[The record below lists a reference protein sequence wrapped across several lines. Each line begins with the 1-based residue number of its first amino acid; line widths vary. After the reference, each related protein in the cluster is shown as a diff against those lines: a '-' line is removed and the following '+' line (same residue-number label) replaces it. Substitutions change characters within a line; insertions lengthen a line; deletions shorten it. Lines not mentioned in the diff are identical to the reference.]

1 MNVTP
6 NEKVLALF
14 NPMFYFCI
22 PCKTVRKLAS
32 NWSKGE
38 EIPMEESV
46 RPEVYESQTKRNRK
60 VHPWS

>member
-14 NPMFYFCI
+14 NPMFDFCI
-22 PCKTVRKLAS
+22 PCKKVRKLAS

-38 EIPMEESV
+38 EIPMERSV
-46 RPEVYESQTKRNRK
+46 RTDVYESQTKRNRK
-60 VHPWS
+60 VHPCS